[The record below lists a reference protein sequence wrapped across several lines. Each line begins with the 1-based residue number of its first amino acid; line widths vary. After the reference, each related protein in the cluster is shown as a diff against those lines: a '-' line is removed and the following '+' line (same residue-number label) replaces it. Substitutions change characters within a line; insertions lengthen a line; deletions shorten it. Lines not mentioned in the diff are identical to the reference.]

1 MDTQGEVEWKER
13 RLEGTERWREDDC
26 DYFCVIQVR
35 LKLMSLKTHDCFCDE
50 SSQTGYKG
58 TTYHRR
64 DAYRYS
70 RTPLAIHGTQ
80 ISSENQKEIGSQRK

>member
-50 SSQTGYKG
+50 SSQTGY
-58 TTYHRR
+58 
-64 DAYRYS
+64 
-70 RTPLAIHGTQ
+70 
-80 ISSENQKEIGSQRK
+80 